1 MTIHLR
7 NLSFSDPL
15 LLPKDLSHSE
25 AMKAK
30 KAKGKSDLQDASGLE
45 IPKAAHHTIE
55 KRKAAHGCK
64 CLFFFSMPLCF
75 FPHDPCFPDK
85 LVKRIPHRQATQRN
99 EIFVS
104 VRSNTGAQLRRAQHL
119 LTER

>member
-64 CLFFFSMPLCF
+64 CLFFSACHFASSLMILAFQISWSSGSHTARPL
-75 FPHDPCFPDK
+75 K
-85 LVKRIPHRQATQRN
+85 ETRSL
-99 EIFVS
+99 S
-104 VRSNTGAQLRRAQHL
+104 V
-119 LTER
+119 